1 VLSCDMRVSRKNR
14 SAAEAALDP
23 ALRARLHALIDEGAE
38 IYDRFDREVR
48 DQNFHP
54 FVPGDYGGI
63 LQTLLEF
70 RSSGRSL
77 EFLEWGSATGVVV
90 IMADLLGFDAYGIEL
105 DGNLVAT
112 ARALAQRYESR
123 ARFVAGSFLPSGY
136 RWRPKTGDGRLGTIG
151 QGVSAY
157 AELGHGLDDFDLVYA
172 YPWSGEEV
180 MMLDLMEKYGNPD
193 AHLLL
198 HGDHGVNVYSRG
210 KLITAATEPAT

>member
-63 LQTLLEF
+63 LQTLLEV
-70 RSSGRSL
+70 RAPGRR
-77 EFLEWGSATGVVV
+77 FLEWGSATGVVV
-90 IMADLLGFDAYGIEL
+90 IMADLLGFDAFGIEL
-105 DGNLVAT
+105 DSGLVSI
-112 ARALAQRYESR
+112 ARQLAERYQSR
-123 ARFVAGSFLPSGY
+123 ARFVAGSFLPAGY
-136 RWRPKTGDGRLGTIG
+136 RWRPPTGDGRLGTIG

-157 AELGHGLDDFDLVYA
+157 AELGYGLDDFDVVYA
-172 YPWSGEEV
+172 YPWSGEEA
-180 MMLDLMEKYGNPD
+180 MMLDLMQSYGNSK
-193 AHLLL
+193 AYLLL
-198 HGDHGVNVYSRG
+198 HGDHGVNVYTGGR
-210 KLITAATEPAT
+210 LISAAPEPAR

>member
-1 VLSCDMRVSRKNR
+1 MLCCDMRPSRKNR

-70 RSSGRSL
+70 RAPGRR
-77 EFLEWGSATGVVV
+77 FLEWGSATGVVV
-90 IMADLLGFDAYGIEL
+90 IMADMLGFDAYGIEL
-105 DGNLVAT
+105 DAGLVAT
-112 ARALAQRYESR
+112 ARQLADRYQSR
-123 ARFVAGSFLPSGY
+123 ARFVAGSFLPAGY
-136 RWRPKTGDGRLGTIG
+136 RWRPPTGDGRLGTIG

-172 YPWSGEEV
+172 YPWSGEEA
-180 MMLDLMEKYGNPD
+180 MMLDLMQAYGNSK

-198 HGDHGVNVYSRG
+198 HGDHGVNVYSGGR
-210 KLITAATEPAT
+210 LISAATEPAR

>member
-1 VLSCDMRVSRKNR
+1 MRPSRKNR
-14 SAAEAALDP
+14 SPAEAALDP

-48 DQNFHP
+48 DQNWHP

-70 RSSGRSL
+70 RAPEGGLR
-77 EFLEWGSATGVVV
+77 FLEWGSATGVVV
-90 IMADLLGFDAYGIEL
+90 VMADLLGFEAYGIEL
-105 DGNLVAT
+105 DAGLVAI
-112 ARALAQRYESR
+112 ARGLAERYESR
-123 ARFVAGSFLPSGY
+123 AKFVAGSFLPTGY

-172 YPWSGEEV
+172 YPWSGEEA
-180 MMLDLMEKYGNPD
+180 MMLDLMRAYGNSK
-193 AHLLL
+193 ARLLL
-198 HGDHGVNVYSRG
+198 HGDHGVNVYANGRLVS
-210 KLITAATEPAT
+210 AASEPAT

>member
-1 VLSCDMRVSRKNR
+1 MRPSRKNP

-48 DQNFHP
+48 ERNWHP

-70 RSSGRSL
+70 RAPGVK
-77 EFLEWGSATGVVV
+77 FLEWGSATGVVV
-90 IMADLLGFDAYGIEL
+90 VMADLLGLDAYGIEL
-105 DGNLVAT
+105 DGGLVAI
-112 ARALAQRYESR
+112 ARGLAERYESR
-123 ARFVAGSFLPSGY
+123 ARFVAGSFLPTGY

-157 AELGHGLDDFDLVYA
+157 AELGHGLDDFDVVYA
-172 YPWSGEEV
+172 YPWNGEEP
-180 MMLDLMEKYGNPD
+180 MMLDLMRLYGNSK

-198 HGDHGVNVYSRG
+198 HGDHGVSVYTGGR
-210 KLITAATEPAT
+210 LISAPTAPAT

>member
-1 VLSCDMRVSRKNR
+1 VLSCDMRLSRKNR

-23 ALRARLHALIDEGAE
+23 ALRARLHALMDEGAE

-54 FVPGDYGGI
+54 FVPGDYGGV

-70 RSSGRSL
+70 RAPGRT
-77 EFLEWGSATGVVV
+77 FLEWGSATGVVV
-90 IMADLLGFDAYGIEL
+90 IMADLLGFDAHGIEL
-105 DGNLVAT
+105 DAGLVSI
-112 ARALAQRYESR
+112 ARDLAVRYESR

-157 AELGHGLDDFDLVYA
+157 AELGRGLDDFDLVYA
-172 YPWSGEEV
+172 YPWTGEEV
-180 MMLDLMEKYGNPD
+180 MMLDLMQAYGNSK

-198 HGDHGVNVYSRG
+198 HADHGVNVYRG
-210 KLITAATEPAT
+210 GQLISAAPEPAT

>member
-1 VLSCDMRVSRKNR
+1 MRPSRKNR

-23 ALRARLHALIDEGAE
+23 VLRARLHSLIDEGAE

-48 DQNFHP
+48 EQNWHP

-70 RSSGRSL
+70 RAPGRK
-77 EFLEWGSATGVVV
+77 FLEWGSATGVVV
-90 IMADLLGFDAYGIEL
+90 VMAELLGFDAYGIEL
-105 DGNLVAT
+105 DGGLVAI
-112 ARALAQRYESR
+112 ARALAERYESR
-123 ARFVAGSFLPSGY
+123 ARFVAGSFLPTGY

-157 AELGHGLDDFDLVYA
+157 AELGHGLDDFDAVYA
-172 YPWSGEEV
+172 YPWSGEEP
-180 MMLDLMEKYGNPD
+180 MMLDLMRTYGNSK

-198 HGDHGVNVYSRG
+198 HGDHGVNVYAGGRLVS
-210 KLITAATEPAT
+210 AALTGAPPLPRPFS

>member
-1 VLSCDMRVSRKNR
+1 MLSCDMRPSRKNR

-48 DQNFHP
+48 EQHWHP

-70 RSSGRSL
+70 RARGL
-77 EFLEWGSATGVVV
+77 KFLEWGSATGVVV
-90 IMADLLGFDAYGIEL
+90 VMADLLGFDAYGIEL
-105 DGNLVAT
+105 DGGLVSI
-112 ARALAQRYESR
+112 ARGLAERYDSR

-136 RWRPKTGDGRLGTIG
+136 RWRPATGDGRLGTIG

-157 AELGHGLDDFDLVYA
+157 AELGLGLDDFDVVYA
-172 YPWSGEEV
+172 YPWSGEEP
-180 MMLDLMEKYGNPD
+180 MMLDLMRTYGNSK
-193 AHLLL
+193 ARLLL
-198 HGDHGVNVYSRG
+198 HGDHGVNVYAGGR
-210 KLITAATEPAT
+210 LISAAPEPAT

>member
-1 VLSCDMRVSRKNR
+1 MRPSRKNR

-48 DQNFHP
+48 ERNWHP

-70 RSSGRSL
+70 RAPGVK
-77 EFLEWGSATGVVV
+77 FLEWGSATGVVV
-90 IMADLLGFDAYGIEL
+90 VMADLLGLDAYGIEL
-105 DGNLVAT
+105 DGGLVAI
-112 ARALAQRYESR
+112 ARGLAERYESR
-123 ARFVAGSFLPSGY
+123 ARFVAGSFLPTGY

-157 AELGHGLDDFDLVYA
+157 AELGHGLDDFDVVYA
-172 YPWSGEEV
+172 YPWNGEEP
-180 MMLDLMEKYGNPD
+180 MMLDLMRLYGNSK

-198 HGDHGVNVYSRG
+198 HGDHGVSVYTGGR
-210 KLITAATEPAT
+210 LISAPTAPAT